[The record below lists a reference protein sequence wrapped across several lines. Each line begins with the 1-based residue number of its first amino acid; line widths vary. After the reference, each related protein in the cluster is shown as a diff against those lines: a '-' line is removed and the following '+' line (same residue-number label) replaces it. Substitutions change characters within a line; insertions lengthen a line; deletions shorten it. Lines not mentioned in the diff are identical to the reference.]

1 MSKDFYS
8 AILNRRS
15 FYAISKKS
23 PISDNKIEEV
33 IGHAIKHTPSAFN
46 SQSSKVVLLFGEQHD
61 KLWDIVMETLRQKV
75 PANKLILSSSLLESI
90 GTSETFATVA
100 KFQAAWLIINPKQ
113 TITAAV
119 ISEPILEN

>member
-46 SQSSKVVLLFGEQHD
+46 SQSSKVVFT
-61 KLWDIVMETLRQKV
+61 LWRTARQALGYCDGDT
-75 PANKLILSSSLLESI
+75 P
-90 GTSETFATVA
+90 SEGAC
-100 KFQAAWLIINPKQ
+100 KQ
-113 TITAAV
+113 IPTDRGQG
-119 ISEPILEN
+119 

>member
-33 IGHAIKHTPSAFN
+33 IGHQAHT
-46 SQSSKVVLLFGEQHD
+46 LCL
-61 KLWDIVMETLRQKV
+61 
-75 PANKLILSSSLLESI
+75 
-90 GTSETFATVA
+90 
-100 KFQAAWLIINPKQ
+100 
-113 TITAAV
+113 
-119 ISEPILEN
+119 